1 VPPPSEL
8 LETALEAA
16 DAAAAVHRVHYG
28 RVRTEDA
35 VEKGRVDFVSHVDLQ
50 AQEAALGV
58 IRRRFPDHRI
68 LSEEGDGGE
77 AKGAGGGAAARDA
90 EVPLWVVDPLD
101 GTTNF
106 LHAHPAYAASVGVAV
121 DGVPVAGAVVASA
134 TSERWWASRGGG
146 AFRNGERIHV
156 SPVRELRTALIGTGF
171 PFKKI
176 EQLPE
181 FLREMAV
188 VLPACSGIRRGGSA
202 SLDLVYL
209 AQGSLDAFWEITLDP
224 WDVAAGLVI
233 LAEAGGVSMRR
244 SGEPMDAVNPGS
256 VVAANSPELLA
267 RLSELLSSA

>member
-1 VPPPSEL
+1 VRSASDL
-8 LETALEAA
+8 LDTALEAA
-16 DAAAAVHRVHYG
+16 EAAALVHRTYHG

-35 VEKGRVDFVSHVDLQ
+35 VEKGRVDFVSHVDLE
-50 AQEAALGV
+50 AQDAALWV
-58 IRRRFPDHRI
+58 IRRRFPHHHV
-68 LSEEGDGGE
+68 LSEEAERAE
-77 AKGAGGGAAARDA
+77 ATIDTD
-90 EVPLWVVDPLD
+90 VPIWVVDPLD

-106 LHAHPAYAASVGVAV
+106 LHSHPQYAASVGVAIR
-121 DGVPVAGAVVASA
+121 GEPVAGAVVASA
-134 TSERWWASRGGG
+134 TSEKWWAARGMG

-156 SPVRELRTALIGTGF
+156 SRVREMRGALIGTGF

-176 EQLPE
+176 EQLPD
-181 FLREMAV
+181 FLREMTV

-233 LAEAGGVSMRR
+233 LSEAGGVAVRR
-244 SGEPMDAVNPGS
+244 SGVPMDAVNPGS

-267 RLSELLSSA
+267 SLQELLMSA

>member
-1 VPPPSEL
+1 VSFESDL

-16 DAAAAVHRVHYG
+16 DAAAAVHRTYHG
-28 RVRTEDA
+28 QVRIEDA

-50 AQEAALGV
+50 AQDAALGV

-68 LSEEGDGGE
+68 LSEEGEGE
-77 AKGAGGGAAARDA
+77 VAGEGMSARDSD
-90 EVPLWVVDPLD
+90 VPLWVVDPLD

-106 LHAHPAYAASVGVAV
+106 LHAHPQYAASVGVAV
-121 DGVPVAGAVVASA
+121 GGVPVAGAVVASA
-134 TSERWWASRGGG
+134 TSERWWASKGGG
-146 AFRNGERIHV
+146 AFRNGERIRV
-156 SPVRELRTALIGTGF
+156 SPVREMRGALIGTGF

-176 EQLPE
+176 EQLPD

-188 VLPACSGIRRGGSA
+188 VLPACSGVRRGGSA

-233 LAEAGGVSMRR
+233 LSEAGGVANRR
-244 SGEPMDAVNPGS
+244 SGEPMDAVNSGS
-256 VVAANSPELLA
+256 VVAANSPELLES
-267 RLSELLSSA
+267 LQSLLRSA

>member
-1 VPPPSEL
+1 VTLVSDL

-16 DAAAAVHRVHYG
+16 DAAAAVHRAHHG

-35 VEKGRVDFVSHVDLQ
+35 VEKGRVDFVSYVDLQ
-50 AQEAALGV
+50 AQDAALGV
-58 IRRRFPDHRI
+58 IRRRFPDHHI
-68 LSEEGDGGE
+68 LSEEGGGGE
-77 AKGAGGGAAARDA
+77 VAGSSRDSD
-90 EVPLWVVDPLD
+90 VPLWVVDPLD

-121 DGVPVAGAVVASA
+121 GGVPVAGAVVASA

-146 AFRNGERIHV
+146 AFRNGERIRV
-156 SPVRELRTALIGTGF
+156 SPVRELRAALIGTGF

-176 EQLPE
+176 EQLPD
-181 FLREMAV
+181 FMREMTV

-233 LAEAGGVSMRR
+233 LTEAGGIATRR
-244 SGEPMDAVNPGS
+244 SGEPMDAVSPGS
-256 VVAANSPELLA
+256 VLAANSPELLA
-267 RLSELLSSA
+267 RLRELLLSA